1 MLIQLIWEEL
11 ETAGR
16 EQKPVLET
24 PVALGR
30 VLSAM
35 PEVIDGIPVSR
46 LVLKDNQ
53 IAGYHAL
60 IVESNGEL
68 LVVDQNTST
77 GTLVNGLSFPS
88 CTVVDGDEMSIG
100 FYTIRIQLGANIRN
114 ATVEGCDRMV
124 GFLFKRR
131 CGRTKSDGCTY
142 CRGGQ
147 SDLDPYLS
155 DRAYYPDHGRYDDWG
170 RTYYYQNDSAL
181 YNRENNE
188 VDFTDSDAATFEDES
203 DQDFEQNFGAS

>member
-1 MLIQLIWEEL
+1 MLIQLIWKES
-11 ETAGR
+11 ETRR
-16 EQKPVLET
+16 EQKSVLET

-30 VLSAM
+30 VLNAM
-35 PEVIDGIPVSR
+35 PEVIDAIPVSR

-100 FYTIRIQLGANIRN
+100 IYTIRIQLGANIQN
-114 ATVEGCDRMV
+114 TTAEGCDRMV

-131 CGRTKSDGCTY
+131 CNRTKSVGCTD
-142 CRGGQ
+142 CRGGN
-147 SDLDPYLS
+147 SDQDPYLS
-155 DRAYYPDHGRYDDWG
+155 DRAYYPGYGGYDDWG
-170 RTYYYQNDSAL
+170 RTYYYQNNSAL

-188 VDFTDSDAATFEDES
+188 VDFTDADAATFEDEF
-203 DQDFEQNFGAS
+203 DRDFEQNFGES